1 MKPKTNDRRIT
12 INVPA
17 ELLKELNRLGSPN
30 KRNQIIV
37 EATSDYVRKMKRLR
51 VLRDTAGAWDDASHP
66 DLNTLDDIEK
76 WMRQIRSQWNREA
89 LGAGTHA

>member
-1 MKPKTNDRRIT
+1 MKSKTSAKRIT
-12 INVPA
+12 INVPS

-37 EATSDYVRKMKRLR
+37 DATSDYVRKMKRLR
-51 VLRDTAGAWDDASHP
+51 VLRNTAGAWDDASHP
-66 DLNTLDDIEK
+66 DLNSLDDIEK
-76 WMRQIRSQWNREA
+76 WIRQIRLQWHRDS